1 MKFNINEVIDM
12 LNNGKSIREVSNEI
26 DVAYTTINNHLKRNG
41 YSFDK
46 DSRQWLKKES
56 DDDDMAKTALT
67 VDEVNFLRKMH
78 EFYGEDVGK
87 ATLMAMFAN
96 MNHFHNK
103 KRYTYVLSDSV
114 HEDFKTF
121 SDGVRNT
128 INISHFELV
137 ELALSD
143 FMKKFHTIL

>member
-1 MKFNINEVIDM
+1 MKFNIDEVIDM
-12 LNNGKSIREVSNEI
+12 LNSGKSIREVSGEI
-26 DVAYTTINNHLKRNG
+26 GIAFSTIRNRLQKHG
-41 YSFDK
+41 FSYDK
-46 DSRQWLKKES
+46 ELKKWKLEREDS
-56 DDDDMAKTALT
+56 NMGKTELT
-67 VDEVNFLRKMH
+67 IEEINFLRKMH
-78 EFYGEDVGK
+78 QFYGEDVGK

-103 KRYTYVLSDSV
+103 KRYTYVLSYSV